1 MAAKK
6 THHSHRRRKA
16 MAAKKTHHSHRRRKA
31 MAAELS
37 PDIVLFHI
45 LARLPAKSVVRFK
58 CVSKGWHSFLTTPM
72 FTNMHLH
79 HQNRHKLL
87 FIPKTSSSCTFR
99 TIDCE
104 SPKDGLTAPRS
115 LPFKVDSPRNVSIIT
130 SFNGLV
136 CVGIIEQDNVEEEY
150 YSDLVL
156 WNPLTGEYRILSK
169 TNAHKECYETTTR
182 ASVLYYTSSEDD
194 YKLLRVT
201 NSCDAYIYSLKSDFW
216 RKTEST
222 ENFHRWISN
231 HCALLNGKLYF
242 LKYDEAINKSHL
254 VISLDLKTEKFT
266 EVTTPFFRDSTICM
280 GFTVLRG
287 CIHVWMLHPSNYW
300 WRKIELWRM
309 DGDGDSWTKVVTCT
323 NAACG
328 WRVQPLHLMADG
340 NWLMRCGQRLCI
352 TDPNDP
358 LKSTRVVT
366 DMGAGIRRRGKYI
379 ETLVSPNQYMK

>member
-1 MAAKK
+1 
-6 THHSHRRRKA
+6 
-16 MAAKKTHHSHRRRKA
+16 
-31 MAAELS
+31 
-37 PDIVLFHI
+37 
-45 LARLPAKSVVRFK
+45 
-58 CVSKGWHSFLTTPM
+58 M

-87 FIPKTSSSCTFR
+87 FIPNTTSSSSCTFR

-104 SPKDGLTAPRS
+104 SPEDGLTTPRC

-136 CVGIIEQDNVEEEY
+136 CVGIIEHDDNVEEEY

-169 TNAHKECYETTTR
+169 TNAHKECYETITR

-201 NSCDAYIYSLKSDFW
+201 NSCDAYIYSLKSDLW
-216 RKTEST
+216 RKIEST
-222 ENFHRWISN
+222 ENFHRWISK

-242 LKYDEAINKSHL
+242 LKYDEAINKSHS

-340 NWLMRCGQRLCI
+340 NWLMRYEERLCI
-352 TDPNDP
+352 TDPNGP
-358 LKSTRVVT
+358 FKSTRVVT

>member
-1 MAAKK
+1 
-6 THHSHRRRKA
+6 
-16 MAAKKTHHSHRRRKA
+16 

-45 LARLPAKSVVRFK
+45 LPRLPAKSVARFK

-104 SPKDGLTAPRS
+104 SPKDGLTAPRC
-115 LPFKVDSPRNVSIIT
+115 LPFDSPRNVSIIT

-136 CVGIIEQDNVEEEY
+136 CVGIIQHDDNVEEEY

-201 NSCDAYIYSLKSDFW
+201 NSCDAYIYSLKSDLW
-216 RKTEST
+216 RKIEST

-242 LKYDEAINKSHL
+242 LKYDKAINKSHS
-254 VISLDLKTEKFT
+254 VISIDLKTEKFT

-287 CIHVWMLHPSNYW
+287 CIHVWMLHHSNF
-300 WRKIELWRM
+300 WRHKIELWRM
-309 DGDGDSWTKVVTCT
+309 DGDGWTKVVTFT

-328 WRVQPLHLMADG
+328 CTWPWCVQPLHLMADG
-340 NWLMRCGQRLCI
+340 NWLMRYGERLCI
-352 TDPNDP
+352 TDPNDHPNDP

-366 DMGAGIRRRGKYI
+366 YMGAGIRRSGKYI